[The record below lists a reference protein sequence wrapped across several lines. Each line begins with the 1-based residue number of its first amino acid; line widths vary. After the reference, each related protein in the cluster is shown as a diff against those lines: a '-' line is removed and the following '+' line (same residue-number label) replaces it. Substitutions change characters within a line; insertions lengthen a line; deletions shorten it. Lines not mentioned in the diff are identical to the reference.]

1 MRWNWRVS
9 RDYQGIDPLPLRLTA
24 LPPRAYSAGSWE
36 TKSGEEACHRY
47 NLFGR
52 HAVKVRYCQV
62 MGTAEQKA
70 NQLTSIKMQPSLRQ
84 MFDTKNLFD
93 LFPELL
99 RDMSYLCPEVL

>member
-1 MRWNWRVS
+1 M
-9 RDYQGIDPLPLRLTA
+9 
-24 LPPRAYSAGSWE
+24 
-36 TKSGEEACHRY
+36 
-47 NLFGR
+47 
-52 HAVKVRYCQV
+52 KVRYCQV

-99 RDMSYLCPEVL
+99 RDMSYLSPEVL